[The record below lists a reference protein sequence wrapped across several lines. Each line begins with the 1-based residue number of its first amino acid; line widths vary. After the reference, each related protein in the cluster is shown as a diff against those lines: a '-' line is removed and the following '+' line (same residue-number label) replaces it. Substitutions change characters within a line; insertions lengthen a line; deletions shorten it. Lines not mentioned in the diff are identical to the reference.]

1 MGKNRGLTSAAVNH
15 PALRRRSEEPH
26 TRIHIIH
33 ITDLFILYVFIH
45 IEVDVLTK
53 GNKC

>member
-26 TRIHIIH
+26 THIHIIH
-33 ITDLFILYVFIH
+33 MTDLLILICIYTH
-45 IEVDVLTK
+45 ISGCAGK

>member
-26 TRIHIIH
+26 THIHIIH
-33 ITDLFILYVFIH
+33 MTDLFTH
-45 IEVDVLTK
+45 ISGCADK
-53 GNKC
+53 GK